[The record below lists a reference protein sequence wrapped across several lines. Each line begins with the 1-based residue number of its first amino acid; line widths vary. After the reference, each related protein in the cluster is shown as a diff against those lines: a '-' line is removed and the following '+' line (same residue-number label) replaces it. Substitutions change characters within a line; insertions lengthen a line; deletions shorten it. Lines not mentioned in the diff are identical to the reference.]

1 MLARRTG
8 LRTRLWPRDRLL
20 IALLLYAI
28 WIPFLAAL
36 VNYVDDNDDNPDNQE
51 PHSTEAVR
59 SDEDEPNDF
68 AETVGWTWGVLW
80 IGYAA
85 LAAWLARIK
94 GRDPVRWGLVSLLT
108 FIALFPFLAVA
119 PERNTEPAG

>member
-1 MLARRTG
+1 MLVGGYAPRMPS
-8 LRTRLWPRDRLL
+8 LRSRLWPRDRLA
-20 IALLLYAI
+20 IAILLYAI
-28 WIPFLAAL
+28 WIPFIVVL
-36 VNYVDDNDDNPDNQE
+36 VVYVDDNNEE
-51 PHSTEAVR
+51 PATAEIQVE
-59 SDEDEPNDF
+59 EDEPDDF

-94 GRDPVRWGLVSLLT
+94 GRDPVRWGLASLLT

-119 PERNTEPAG
+119 PERKQHLP

>member
-1 MLARRTG
+1 MAT
-8 LRTRLWPRDRLL
+8 LRKRLWPLNRLA

-28 WIPFLAAL
+28 WIPFVVVLI
-36 VNYVDDNDDNPDNQE
+36 NYVDDNDE
-51 PHSTEAVR
+51 PTNVTETTAQ
-59 SDEDEPNDF
+59 EDEPGDF

-94 GRDPVRWGLVSLLT
+94 GRDPVRWGLASLLT
-108 FIALFPFLAVA
+108 FVALFPFLAVA
-119 PERNTEPAG
+119 PERRRE

>member
-1 MLARRTG
+1 MSS
-8 LRTRLWPRDRLL
+8 LRTRLWPRDRLA
-20 IALLLYAI
+20 IAILLYAI
-28 WIPFLAAL
+28 WIPFIVVLI
-36 VNYVDDNDDNPDNQE
+36 NYIDDNQDANSNSE
-51 PHSTEAVR
+51 VR
-59 SDEDEPNDF
+59 SEEDEPDDF

-94 GRDPVRWGLVSLLT
+94 GRDPVRWGLASLLT

-119 PERNTEPAG
+119 PERPRT

>member
-1 MLARRTG
+1 MSG
-8 LRTRLWPRDRLL
+8 LRRRLWPRDRLA
-20 IALLLYAI
+20 IAILLYAI
-28 WIPFLAAL
+28 WIPFIVVLVMYVADEEESDAAA
-36 VNYVDDNDDNPDNQE
+36 E
-51 PHSTEAVR
+51 VR
-59 SDEDEPNDF
+59 AEEDEPDDF

-94 GRDPVRWGLVSLLT
+94 GRDPVRWGLASLLT

-119 PERNTEPAG
+119 PELRR

>member
-1 MLARRTG
+1 MRQ
-8 LRTRLWPRDRLL
+8 RLWPRDRLL

-28 WIPFLAAL
+28 WIPFIVVL
-36 VNYVDDNDDNPDNQE
+36 VMYVDDNNDEQTASEVRVEEEEPD
-51 PHSTEAVR
+51 
-59 SDEDEPNDF
+59 DF

-85 LAAWLARIK
+85 LAAWLAKIK
-94 GRDPVRWGLVSLLT
+94 GRDPVRWGLASLLT

-119 PERNTEPAG
+119 PEQN

>member
-1 MLARRTG
+1 MLARHTR
-8 LRTRLWPRDRLL
+8 LRARLWPRDRLL
-20 IALLLYAI
+20 IAVLLYAI

-36 VNYVDDNDDNPDNQE
+36 VNYVDDNDDNQE

-94 GRDPVRWGLVSLLT
+94 GRDPVRWGLASLLT
-108 FIALFPFLAVA
+108 FITLFPFLAVA
-119 PERNTEPAG
+119 PERNAESAE